1 MAGLCVYVR
10 VPGGEDT
17 IACELAV
24 DAVVGDIRAHLP
36 PELSR
41 VALFNGTT
49 QLKDTELLSDA
60 GVGAEAVL
68 EARRICDAKWDTDWG
83 ALAEGQGS
91 LVDAQSVQGVLLPS
105 AAVQFT
111 WEGIRTHEY
120 GSPTLYAR
128 IEPPA
133 LPGAPLRAALRCMT
147 REGSRRFPR
156 SSCRIAVCLADCD
169 ASADSALGN
178 RRGACGVLAECGAL
192 YNHLAKRYSSGEDE
206 GDYGIQLDDIFQGP
220 ELEDDDM
227 RDISFDGGDVVRCV
241 VDHAAGEWTMQKA
254 HGPAVTVLQWD
265 PQQFD
270 QPLYL
275 AVCSY
280 DEDFDRVIIEPFGE

>member
-178 RRGACGVLAECGAL
+178 RAGACGLLAQTGNL
-192 YNHLAKRYSSGEDE
+192 YNQLYSSALKTDSKLRYTFGNVMKCFINIDA
-206 GDYGIQLDDIFQGP
+206 GSWTIQKNEEEP
-220 ELEDDDM
+220 
-227 RDISFDGGDVVRCV
+227 
-241 VDHAAGEWTMQKA
+241 
-254 HGPAVTVLQWD
+254 VTVLQWD

>member
-178 RRGACGVLAECGAL
+178 REGACGVLAANGML
-192 YNHLAKRYSSGEDE
+192 YNGLEQLRVQPPNSDDECASAGMPSESGDMSFKEDE
-206 GDYGIQLDDIFQGP
+206 
-220 ELEDDDM
+220 
-227 RDISFDGGDVVRCV
+227 VVRCV
-241 VDHAAGEWTMQKA
+241 LDVD
-254 HGPAVTVLQWD
+254 TVQSPCQEVLIW
-265 PQQFD
+265 
-270 QPLYL
+270 
-275 AVCSY
+275 
-280 DEDFDRVIIEPFGE
+280 